1 MGLVLGL
8 VLALL
13 LLAVIIQHLL
23 VAEAGGPP
31 PLPPPPPVPRLAG
44 LRPVLALV
52 PPPGPRLVPPRAS
65 RLSLLDLVLATS
77 PPAASVSLLAGRYY
91 LCIDINSTMQLAKV
105 KLVDKWTRLIQ

>member
-31 PLPPPPPVPRLAG
+31 PPPPPVPGLAG

-52 PPPGPRLVPPRAS
+52 PGPGPRLVPPRAS
-65 RLSLLDLVLATS
+65 SLSIRVLASS
-77 PPAASVSLLAGRYY
+77 PPAASVGLLTSRYY
-91 LCIDINSTMQLAKV
+91 LGMDIY
-105 KLVDKWTRLIQ
+105 

>member
-1 MGLVLGL
+1 MGLVLGLVLAL

-31 PLPPPPPVPRLAG
+31 PPPPPVPGLAG

-52 PPPGPRLVPPRAS
+52 PGPGPRLVPPRAS
-65 RLSLLDLVLATS
+65 SLSLRLRVLASS
-77 PPAASVSLLAGRYY
+77 PPAASVGLLASRYY
-91 LCIDINSTMQLAKV
+91 LCIDIN
-105 KLVDKWTRLIQ
+105 

>member
-52 PPPGPRLVPPRAS
+52 PPPGPRLVPPRA
-65 RLSLLDLVLATS
+65 RLSLRLRVLATS

-91 LCIDINSTMQLAKV
+91 LCIDIN
-105 KLVDKWTRLIQ
+105 

>member
-31 PLPPPPPVPRLAG
+31 PPPPPVPGLAG

-52 PPPGPRLVPPRAS
+52 PGPGPRLVPPRS
-65 RLSLLDLVLATS
+65 RLSLRVLASS
-77 PPAASVSLLAGRYY
+77 PPAASVGLLTSRYY
-91 LCIDINSTMQLAKV
+91 LGMDIY
-105 KLVDKWTRLIQ
+105 

>member
-31 PLPPPPPVPRLAG
+31 PPPPPVPGLAG

-52 PPPGPRLVPPRAS
+52 PGPGPRLVPPRS
-65 RLSLLDLVLATS
+65 SLSLRLRVLASS
-77 PPAASVSLLAGRYY
+77 PPAASVGLLKMTSRYY
-91 LCIDINSTMQLAKV
+91 LGIDIN
-105 KLVDKWTRLIQ
+105 